1 MRRYIAPGEW
11 PSVTA
16 RPNRR
21 RCARAN
27 LILSGR
33 IAADPLV
40 ILCLLARRSKID
52 RDQLARDQQIE
63 AIDWSEFRVT
73 SCRSQRRASKSG
85 PPQQPDYFRTACSR
99 RFRPLQVFGRRPS
112 VRMASPVMGW
122 HPKTFTE
129 SRQVGARKVA
139 QQKLRPRTGRPRLLT
154 FRPILVQNPNA
165 LCGGH
170 DSLAE
175 VV

>member
-129 SRQVGARKVA
+129 ADRWVRAKSRNRSS
-139 QQKLRPRTGRPRLLT
+139 GRER
-154 FRPILVQNPNA
+154 
-165 LCGGH
+165 GGRGCSH
-170 DSLAE
+170 SGQFWCKIPTRFAVDTIR
-175 VV
+175 